1 MTSHRFGF
9 LVAAAVV
16 AVTVVGYAWSE
27 KTSSESRFTSK
38 VSGQCPMSAG
48 TDAGSCPY
56 LREKADANPESGAR
70 SESGCT
76 RLEKDARKE
85 AGDASGMCPYSGK
98 SGKTD
103 RDGVRGF
110 VKTGLKNV

>member
-9 LVAAAVV
+9 LVAVTVV

-48 TDAGSCPY
+48 TDAASCPY
-56 LREKADANPESGAR
+56 LRGSAGAGADAGATSGN
-70 SESGCT
+70 GCT
-76 RLEKDARKE
+76 RMDKDARKG
-85 AGDASGMCPYSGK
+85 AGNGTSACPYGGGSGRVDAERARGTVK
-98 SGKTD
+98 AAL
-103 RDGVRGF
+103 RDV
-110 VKTGLKNV
+110 

>member
-56 LREKADANPESGAR
+56 LREKAGATLRAEHGVGAGAPGWRKMRARERETERQRVRTAGGPGESTLNAR
-70 SESGCT
+70 E
-76 RLEKDARKE
+76 AR
-85 AGDASGMCPYSGK
+85 
-98 SGKTD
+98 
-103 RDGVRGF
+103 
-110 VKTGLKNV
+110 